1 MSVLQCG
8 DNDEENSQSLF
19 FRLGQ
24 GGLDVVSI
32 FKEREEVLEEKSPI
46 LVTSIYTSSSEYSLI
61 EGRGGSRR
69 IL

>member
-1 MSVLQCG
+1 LSVLQCG